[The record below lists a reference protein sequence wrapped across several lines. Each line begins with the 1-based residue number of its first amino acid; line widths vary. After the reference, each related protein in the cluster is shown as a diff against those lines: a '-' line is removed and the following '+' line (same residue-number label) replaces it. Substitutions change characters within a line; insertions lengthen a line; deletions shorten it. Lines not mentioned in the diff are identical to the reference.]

1 MFLHAD
7 RRAARPQALPPGDGA
22 GVDPS
27 QRLPRLV
34 GGRVETAVALACLS
48 VVVVGCGSIGARVA
62 LGLARLGV
70 RALLLVDFAR
80 HKPAGLVTHDITP
93 DEVGRSKVA
102 CLGERARALL
112 PTADVRVFEGPVGD
126 LRDGDVDGAD
136 LVVLATDDLLAE
148 VQAGAMAQRLG
159 LRLVQA
165 AVDGATLVAQVRTW
179 PHAEGGADAC
189 LACGFGPAE
198 WAALDAGTRY
208 SCAGD
213 DGAPALQQRLGLPT
227 RSAGPLCSL
236 AADMALLGVL
246 RHVTGVGGVGAAS
259 LTEHAGLVDRTTVTP
274 LRRNPRCRADHAV
287 PQRAWLLR
295 PLEEHSPLEL
305 LEAAGGEG
313 TRQWSLTVD
322 GYDLAVTPSC
332 SCPDSGVVPRFLPTV
347 GESPACP
354 NCSAPLLAGPWAR
367 RREVPGELLAPVIH
381 VPLRD
386 LGAVDP
392 VLVTVDAGSGRVLL
406 GENS

>member
-7 RRAARPQALPPGDGA
+7 RSATRPQALPPGSGP

-34 GGRVETAVALACLS
+34 GARAETAAALACLS
-48 VVVVGCGSIGARVA
+48 VVVVGCGSIGARIG

-80 HKPAGLVTHDITP
+80 HKPASLVTHEITP
-93 DEVGRSKVA
+93 AEVGRSKVS
-102 CLGERARALL
+102 CLGARARALL
-112 PTADVRVFEGPVGD
+112 PAGDVRLFEGPVGD
-126 LRDGDVDGAD
+126 LRDGDVDGVD
-136 LVVLATDDLLAE
+136 LVVLATDDLMAE
-148 VQAGAMAQRLG
+148 VQTGALAQRLG

-165 AVDGATLVAQVRTW
+165 AVDGATLVAQVRSW
-179 PHAEGGADAC
+179 PHAEAGADAC

-208 SCAGD
+208 SCT
-213 DGAPALQQRLGLPT
+213 GAEGGPARQQRIGPPT

-246 RHVTGVGGVGAAS
+246 RQVTGAGGSAAAS
-259 LTEHAGLVDRTTVTP
+259 LTEHAGLVDRTTVSP

-287 PQRAWLLR
+287 PRRAWLLS
-295 PLEEHSPLEL
+295 PLVDHSPFEL
-305 LEAAGGEG
+305 WGAAGGEG
-313 TRQWSLTVD
+313 AQPWSLSVD
-322 GYDLAVTPSC
+322 GYEFAVAPTC
-332 SCPDSGVVPRFLPTV
+332 SCPDSGTVPRFLPAV
-347 GESPACP
+347 GQPPPCP
-354 NCSAPLLAGPWAR
+354 NCSAPLQAGPWGR
-367 RREVPGELLAPVIH
+367 RREVPAELLAPVVH

-392 VLVTVDAGSGRVLL
+392 VLATVDVGSGRLLL
-406 GENS
+406 GENP